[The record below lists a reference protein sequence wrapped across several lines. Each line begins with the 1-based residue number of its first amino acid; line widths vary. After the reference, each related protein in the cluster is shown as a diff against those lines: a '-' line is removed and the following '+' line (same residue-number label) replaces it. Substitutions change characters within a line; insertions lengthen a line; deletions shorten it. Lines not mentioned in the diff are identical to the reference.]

1 MVVVL
6 ETERLI
12 LRHFTPDDLHDLAAI
27 YGDADVMRYIGRGE
41 PWPDTRIQSFV
52 KLQIEQSER
61 LGFCLW
67 KLLAKTPPG
76 PHTLIGFCGLQ
87 PLSGT
92 PDVEIGWWLAKA
104 YWGRGLATE
113 AARAVLRFGFESVG
127 LTRIVAIAQPANRPS
142 VHIMEKLGMSFERG
156 LIRSGVHVVLYSI
169 NNPSRQGS

>member
-1 MVVVL
+1 M
-6 ETERLI
+6 
-12 LRHFTPDDLHDLAAI
+12 
-27 YGDADVMRYIGRGE
+27 
-41 PWPDTRIQSFV
+41 
-52 KLQIEQSER
+52 
-61 LGFCLW
+61 
-67 KLLAKTPPG
+67 
-76 PHTLIGFCGLQ
+76 
-87 PLSGT
+87 
-92 PDVEIGWWLAKA
+92 EIGWWLAKA